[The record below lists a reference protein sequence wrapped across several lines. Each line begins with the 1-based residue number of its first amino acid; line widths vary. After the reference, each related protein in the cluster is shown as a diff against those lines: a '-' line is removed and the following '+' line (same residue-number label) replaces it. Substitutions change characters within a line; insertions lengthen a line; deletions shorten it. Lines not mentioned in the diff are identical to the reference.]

1 MESDNLSDLRRKIGL
16 HEQTLTL
23 WYSSLMY
30 GSLRRLETG
39 QEGIYAKLN
48 ELTKKLVEWTNKRNE
63 LYAQKE
69 KLAARK
75 GIITALKNLQGSDPS
90 SHHRRQEGFAS
101 LDDDSL
107 RAVLRKAGIPEKQI
121 KANLKFA
128 KDYIRAPKEERREA
142 AYMLEQKTSRRC
154 SRKLMETEIKQK
166 EAKVE
171 QKETEVSTQIHET
184 MAAINKLES
193 SSEDRGR
200 PLRRETASSPSIPVN
215 LVNVDDEKAKSSRPT
230 SNARTIQR
238 VQLDQFDPEV
248 LTEHDIPWEPDPTD
262 ERYIILKQEP
272 SEEMIKILYQETKIR
287 RAANAEKHAQ
297 KEAEE
302 RRNRPSRASSA
313 SVYIDRENSY
323 LKPGY
328 KVLQRR
334 ASDTRARSRPRPLDD
349 GVSLLSGGDSRSSM
363 SSYEEDH
370 DLFIRRDSLRPGDR
384 RSRPASYGGRS
395 TDLFG
400 EMKLEKVAPPP
411 PIPLR
416 EGFFDE
422 RYPEIFIT
430 PSSRNESTSR
440 TRPDPPY
447 SAPRRYLDES
457 GPENI
462 KRSKSSQRS
471 SDTPGRFATNTDL
484 KRSSSARRYG
494 DSTIRLDNE
503 IR

>member
-39 QEGIYAKLN
+39 QEGIYAKL
-48 ELTKKLVEWTNKRNE
+48 KKLVEWTNKRNE

-75 GIITALKNLQGSDPS
+75 GIITALKNLQGSDS
-90 SHHRRQEGFAS
+90 SRHHRRQEDFAS

-107 RAVLRKAGIPEKQI
+107 RAVLRKAGIPEEQI

-128 KDYIRAPKEERREA
+128 KDYIRAPKEERHEA
-142 AYMLEQKTSRRC
+142 FYTLEQKTSRRC
-154 SRKLMETEIKQK
+154 SRKQMETEIKQK

-171 QKETEVSTQIHET
+171 QKESEVSTQIRET
-184 MAAINKLES
+184 MAAIDKLES

-200 PLRRETASSPSIPVN
+200 PLRRET
-215 LVNVDDEKAKSSRPT
+215 DDEKVKSSRPT

-272 SEEMIKILYQETKIR
+272 SEEMIKILYRETKIR

-302 RRNRPSRASSA
+302 RRNRPGRASSA

-323 LKPGY
+323 LKPDY

-334 ASDTRARSRPRPLDD
+334 ASDTRARSRSRPLDD

-363 SSYEEDH
+363 SSYDEDH
-370 DLFIRRDSLRPGDR
+370 DLFIRRDSLRPSDR
-384 RSRPASYGGRS
+384 RARPASYGGRS
-395 TDLFG
+395 TDLFE
-400 EMKLEKVAPPP
+400 EMILEKAAPPP

-440 TRPDPPY
+440 THPAPPY

-457 GPENI
+457 GPEDI
-462 KRSKSSQRS
+462 IELRRSKSSQRS
-471 SDTPGRFATNTDL
+471 SDTPGRFPTNTDL

-494 DSTIRLDNE
+494 DRTVRLDNE